1 MDLRDLGSEAH
12 AALEQSL
19 GYLNFSSGNAD
30 SRFLTSINQL
40 YEAVEGS
47 WDIRATLPDDAWRT
61 VIRLMHAKL
70 DELVQAESAAFADA
84 TQAKQ
89 VLRLIE
95 FVLPQYREFHRD
107 LLFHQQDGL
116 LFRPFLL
123 ARFFE
128 AILQTGGP
136 WDDDNA
142 VCQKVLQRIND
153 YVGYRPVA
161 VLETQR
167 CEVYAHEKV
176 RPIPLYVRGVGA
188 AIGRYQPV
196 IERAIQMIEATD
208 PDILRAAG
216 FYPDHLE
223 ELCIDPRAYDFDHP
237 VNKRPNYHFGQ
248 WDIHTINDHGFYSRF
263 VIQQVTLESLTQ
275 RIVRKSPI
283 SLSDRITEAA
293 AVLAGTILMASGITG
308 PAPDAYDSNM
318 TLAKL
323 LPVIAG
329 YRDEF
334 YARLINQLPAAH
346 QRRLK
351 DEANRLRQ
359 PFGAARQHL
368 NAELTKRRASQLEHV
383 RLASIFARMGHP
395 EAAQRRID
403 SIAVVSARM
412 MCQIDCHLTTARSLV
427 DAK

>member
-176 RPIPLYVRGVGA
+176 RPIPLYVR
-188 AIGRYQPV
+188 
-196 IERAIQMIEATD
+196 
-208 PDILRAAG
+208 
-216 FYPDHLE
+216 
-223 ELCIDPRAYDFDHP
+223 
-237 VNKRPNYHFGQ
+237 
-248 WDIHTINDHGFYSRF
+248 
-263 VIQQVTLESLTQ
+263 
-275 RIVRKSPI
+275 
-283 SLSDRITEAA
+283 
-293 AVLAGTILMASGITG
+293 
-308 PAPDAYDSNM
+308 
-318 TLAKL
+318 
-323 LPVIAG
+323 
-329 YRDEF
+329 
-334 YARLINQLPAAH
+334 
-346 QRRLK
+346 
-351 DEANRLRQ
+351 
-359 PFGAARQHL
+359 
-368 NAELTKRRASQLEHV
+368 
-383 RLASIFARMGHP
+383 
-395 EAAQRRID
+395 
-403 SIAVVSARM
+403 
-412 MCQIDCHLTTARSLV
+412 
-427 DAK
+427 